1 MADYDAS
8 VRVKADVNAKNLQE
22 LEKEFDRLNKKLDT
36 LYKKG
41 DKLEA
46 LGVDKQS
53 RQWRNLVYDVAQV
66 EGDLYEISERI
77 KELNTVEKKDAFE
90 CMHQNVKECVKET
103 QVMSK
108 SSGSLF
114 DMLKKRIKGIT
125 LSLLVFNQIRK
136 AFNAMISAA
145 KEGFDNLA
153 QYSGDYN
160 KAMSEMKSESVELK
174 NNLAAAFEPIVTTAI
189 PYITQLI
196 SWLSVAAES
205 MSRFLAVIS
214 GKNSYTKAKK
224 QAIDYAKTIQTAGDS
239 AKGALAAFD
248 SINVLSSGSTT
259 GGGEATGA
267 DAFETVEITEADYEW
282 LDMVKD
288 KLYEIIGLLMGVGI
302 AMAVF
307 GLGGPMFTFVAALTL
322 VLGLLEFIVQ
332 YMDAWANGISM
343 DNLNGMLQ
351 GLLAVF
357 FAIYALFGP
366 VAAGFT
372 LLAGG
377 VALVVLAIKDML
389 ENGVNAQ
396 NYLTFL
402 MEVVAGLIAVF
413 MLFGSTAALI
423 VAGVL
428 LVISTFAK
436 LIAIAGNGEEAIA
449 ALKSMC
455 KNFADFFK
463 KIFAGDMEGA
473 MESLKAAGKDVVN
486 VLIIAAESLVN
497 CIIKGLN
504 WLIEKINSISFEVPE
519 WVPIIGGKKLG
530 FDLQPVQEAHL
541 PRLAT
546 GGITNGP
553 TRAVIGEAGREA
565 VLPLENNTGW
575 MDELADRL
583 AEKIPSGGNG
593 PVYLQIDGKTFA
605 RLQMPYLN
613 QEKSRVGVTYKI

>member
-8 VRVKADVNAKNLQE
+8 IRVNTDVNAKSIQE
-22 LEKEFDRLNKKLDT
+22 LEKEFDRLSKKLDS

-66 EGDLYEISERI
+66 EGDLFEISERI
-77 KELNTVEKKDAFE
+77 KELNNVEKKDAFE
-90 CMHQNVKECVKET
+90 RMHQNVKECVKET

-125 LSLLVFNQIRK
+125 LSLLVLNQIRK
-136 AFNAMISAA
+136 AFRAMISAA
-145 KEGFDNLA
+145 KEGFKNLA

-160 KAMSEMKSESVELK
+160 KAMSELKSESAELK

-189 PYITQLI
+189 PYITQLV
-196 SWLSVAAES
+196 SWLSQAAES

-214 GKNSYTKAKK
+214 GKSSYTKAKK
-224 QAIDYAKTIQTAGDS
+224 QAIDYAKTIQTASDS

-248 SINVLSSGSTT
+248 SINVLSTGSIT
-259 GGGEATGA
+259 GGGEGTGA

-288 KLYEIIGLLMGVGI
+288 KLHEIIALLLGVGV

-307 GLGGPMFTFVAALTL
+307 GMCGPIFTFVAALTL

-332 YMDAWANGISM
+332 YMDAWENGISL
-343 DNLNGMLQ
+343 DNLQGMLQ
-351 GLLAVF
+351 ELLAVF
-357 FAIYALFGP
+357 LAIYALFGP
-366 VAAGFT
+366 VAAGFA

-377 VALVVLAIKDML
+377 IAIVVLAIKDML

-396 NYLTFL
+396 NYLTL
-402 MEVVAGLIAVF
+402 LIGVVAGLIAVF
-413 MLFGSTAALI
+413 MLFGGTTALI
-423 VAGVL
+423 VAGIL
-428 LVISTFAK
+428 LVISAFAK
-436 LIAIAGNGEEAIA
+436 LIAVAGNGEEAIA

-463 KIFAGDMEGA
+463 KVFAGDMEGA

-486 VLIIAAESLVN
+486 VLIIAAESFVN
-497 CIIKGLN
+497 AIIEGLN
-504 WLIEKINSISFEVPE
+504 WLIEKINSIRFEVPE
-519 WVPIIGGKKLG
+519 WVPVIGGKELG
-530 FDLQPVQEAHL
+530 FDLQPVQKKTL

-553 TRAVIGEAGREA
+553 TRALIGEAGREA

-613 QEKSRVGVTYKI
+613 QEKNRVGITYKI